1 MFPAFPSFASTGS
14 FLEAVNAIA
23 NFNGA
28 EGVWVHEKVL
38 CRAMGR
44 VEGLS
49 ARSLLTKALKY
60 LRQGYIPA
68 DKKKKSQKILIDK
81 ATFDKNVDIHVIQ
94 HGYVEEFSNIGSLGG
109 KLGGLPSSKH
119 QPRYFYYGKKPF
131 VRSVKEQ
138 LEIAKEVMSL
148 PFWKQW

>member
-1 MFPAFPSFASTGS
+1 MGS
-14 FLEAVNAIA
+14 FLEEVHSIA

-28 EGVWVHEKVL
+28 EGFWVHEKVL
-38 CRAMGR
+38 CRALGR

-49 ARSLLTKALKY
+49 AQSLLTKALKY

-68 DKKKKSQKILIDK
+68 DKKKKTQKITIDK
-81 ATFDKNVDIHVIQ
+81 ATFDKSVGIHMIM
-94 HGYVEEFSNIGSLGG
+94 HGYKGEFSNIVSLG
-109 KLGGLPSSKH
+109 KLGGSPLSTH